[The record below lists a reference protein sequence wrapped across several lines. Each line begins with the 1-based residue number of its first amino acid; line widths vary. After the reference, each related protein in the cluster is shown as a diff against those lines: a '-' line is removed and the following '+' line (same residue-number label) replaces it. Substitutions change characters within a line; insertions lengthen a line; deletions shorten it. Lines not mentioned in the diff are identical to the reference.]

1 MKKTKNKSIQKRNFS
16 HSKGE
21 IVFQEGGKEMLDSIA
36 PLWKKLT
43 LQHAGFSPF
52 FASEFKNRTFKD
64 RKQELFSKPY
74 RNRLH
79 VILARLNGNNRIV
92 GYAVGT
98 VDRLKTAELDSLFV
112 EKQFRNRGIGS
123 RLVQRMVLWL
133 NRQDPAVVT
142 VNVAVG
148 NEATFD
154 FYRRFGFFPRVTTL
168 FYKQ

>member
-1 MKKTKNKSIQKRNFS
+1 MKKTKNKSVQERDFPNPKN
-16 HSKGE
+16 E
-21 IVFQEGGKEMLDSIA
+21 IVLYEGGKEMLDSIA

-52 FASEFKNRTFKD
+52 FAEEFRNRTFKD
-64 RKQELFSKPY
+64 RKQELLSKTY

-79 VILARLNGNNRIV
+79 VILARSKGNNRIV

-98 VDRLKTAELDSLFV
+98 VDRRKTAELDSLFV

-123 RLVQRMVLWL
+123 RLVQRMVDWL
-133 NRQDPAVVT
+133 NRQHPAVVT

-168 FYKQ
+168 LYKQ